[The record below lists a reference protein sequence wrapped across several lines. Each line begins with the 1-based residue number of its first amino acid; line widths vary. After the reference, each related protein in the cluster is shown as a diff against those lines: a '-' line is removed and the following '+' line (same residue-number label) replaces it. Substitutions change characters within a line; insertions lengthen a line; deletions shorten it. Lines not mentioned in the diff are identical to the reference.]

1 MWVEA
6 FFPLLF
12 DVLYFW
18 STGTYS
24 LLTVPLLKYPSPQRE
39 QIVYVGWLSDIAQPS
54 HFEDAYKWDLEK
66 QNEMITATAKTVVDI
81 N

>member
-24 LLTVPLLKYPSPQRE
+24 LKVPLLKCSSPQRE
-39 QIVYVGWLSDIAQPS
+39 QIVCVGWLSDVAQPS
-54 HFEDAYKWDLEK
+54 HFEDAYKWDLEE
-66 QNEMITATAKTVVDI
+66 QNEKLTATAKTDVDI
-81 N
+81 S